1 MKKLAKLKINYD
13 QLFLAHENL
22 QAQEEELAAQN
33 EELLAKEEELLCNYN
48 KIHYASLHDS
58 LTGLPNREHLNE
70 QLKEELEKAQKEGH
84 TGAVLFIDLDDL
96 KTINDTLGH
105 QYGDDLIIQSGS
117 ILVAEIK
124 ALGFVARIGGDEF
137 VVILPGQKSRQEL
150 ETTPSKLIHD

>member
-1 MKKLAKLKINYD
+1 M
-13 QLFLAHENL
+13 FLAHENL

-96 KTINDTLGH
+96 KTNPCFSL
-105 QYGDDLIIQSGS
+105 
-117 ILVAEIK
+117 
-124 ALGFVARIGGDEF
+124 
-137 VVILPGQKSRQEL
+137 
-150 ETTPSKLIHD
+150 